1 MIEALGHEHEGR
13 ASGMTL
19 HEETERSLVAVYGEI
34 DLAVRQEAGPLCQAL
49 SRRALPVVV
58 DAADVTFVDSAGMS
72 VLVRIAR
79 DAEAGGYPVV
89 LENAPWM
96 LKELLTITGVDR
108 LLPFAEGEAVPQ
120 HPTSPPPDDAS
131 S

>member
-1 MIEALGHEHEGR
+1 MIEALGHEHDGQ

-19 HEETERSLVAVYGEI
+19 HEEPERSLVAVYGEI
-34 DLAVRQEAGPLCQAL
+34 DLAVRQEAGALCQAL
-49 SRRALPVVV
+49 VRRGMPVVI
-58 DAADVTFVDSAGMS
+58 DASDVTFVDSAGMS

-89 LENAPWM
+89 LEHAPWM

-108 LLPFAEGEAVPQ
+108 LLPFAQGEDVPQ
-120 HPTSPPPDDAS
+120 HPTSPPPDEPEA
-131 S
+131 